1 MLQPLNAQ
9 ESIEYINFRLRAV
22 NGAPGIFEGKALRR
36 IVEASAGNPRRLNV
50 LSHNALLLAYS
61 KGAKTVSVAAAF
73 EVVADYEGLFR
84 PPILLQAENDAST
97 QSIERPFKS
106 SRRKSYAAV
115 AIVGMLAASSAGA
128 LKHASTG
135 DPVPTASSY
144 ADYAETAISAEPAM
158 SFTSNVTSQ
167 PGNKMS
173 RPMAGVEISPK
184 AVTVVTASSAA
195 PAEQSTTKRTQIQIH
210 AGDTFHDL
218 AVRYLG
224 SIDRTRELI
233 MANPQIRNP
242 DVIVPGQIVYLPS
255 AQSAA
260 AQE

>member
-1 MLQPLNAQ
+1 
-9 ESIEYINFRLRAV
+9 
-22 NGAPGIFEGKALRR
+22 
-36 IVEASAGNPRRLNV
+36 
-50 LSHNALLLAYS
+50 
-61 KGAKTVSVAAAF
+61 
-73 EVVADYEGLFR
+73 VVADYEGLFR
-84 PPILLQAENDAST
+84 PPILLQAENDPST
-97 QSIERPFKS
+97 QLIERPFKS

-115 AIVGMLAASSAGA
+115 AIVGVLAASSAGA
-128 LKHASTG
+128 LKHASTR
-135 DPVPTASSY
+135 DPIPAASSY
-144 ADYAETAISAEPAM
+144 AETAVSAEPAM

-173 RPMAGVEISPK
+173 RPVAGAEISPK
-184 AVTVVTASSAA
+184 AVTVVTASSAV
-195 PAEQSTTKRTQIQIH
+195 PAEQPMTKRTQIQIH